1 MNSSA
6 CRRDGPGLGVTGVL
20 SLENLSDGGAFP
32 EIYMRRGLFRGADLG
47 LRGIDVGTTG
57 YVGTENQVLIPEV
70 AVYYRF

>member
-1 MNSSA
+1 
-6 CRRDGPGLGVTGVL
+6 
-20 SLENLSDGGAFP
+20 
-32 EIYMRRGLFRGADLG
+32 MRRGLFRGADLG